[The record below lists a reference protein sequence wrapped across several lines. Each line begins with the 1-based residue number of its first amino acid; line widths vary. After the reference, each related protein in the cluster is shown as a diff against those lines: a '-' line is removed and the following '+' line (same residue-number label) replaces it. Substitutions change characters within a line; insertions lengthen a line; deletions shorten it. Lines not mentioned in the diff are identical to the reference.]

1 LTTAAALVPLGG
13 AQPRDKLRVTAATRH
28 KGSSTMVQPASR
40 TSIAAAIYGAAAILC
55 GALITPADA
64 QIVDGYDLATLTPEL
79 KEKVRVNAGAVSML
93 VSGSACTC
101 ARFAEDIRNVLNDVS
116 NPHTGGV
123 RIVPILG
130 QGGLQNLKD
139 TLFLSGI
146 NMAMVD
152 ESTLKVLK
160 QSNPRAYG
168 DVEKRLRYITNLYNA
183 ELHILAKTDVRSL
196 ADLAGK
202 TVNLD
207 YKDSETDLIASRIFS
222 ALGIA
227 VKAAH
232 DDQRFALK
240 RLLEGEIAA
249 VAVSTGA
256 PQDLLARL
264 GAESGLHLV
273 PIDGA
278 SLGGRS
284 LKPIL
289 DDYLPAELTSEMY
302 PNLIAAGETVPTVAS
317 RVLLVIYNWEEDHV
331 RYKRSSQFVSEFFS
345 RIDEIRTAARHPKW
359 REVNLAAEVPGWTR
373 FKPAQDWLN
382 QSQAQ
387 ASGARQTTGPAVGGT
402 EAQKAAFDA
411 FLAERTAA
419 SGPAGSTTDK
429 DALFSEFQSFWQSR
443 YGQGSAP
450 LTQP

>member
-1 LTTAAALVPLGG
+1 
-13 AQPRDKLRVTAATRH
+13 
-28 KGSSTMVQPASR
+28 MIQPASR
-40 TSIAAAIYGAAAILC
+40 TFIAAAIMC
-55 GALITPADA
+55 GALVTPVDA

-79 KEKVRVNAGAVSML
+79 KEKVRVNAGAVTML
-93 VSGSACTC
+93 VSGSSCTC

-116 NPHTGGV
+116 NPQAGGV
-123 RIVPILG
+123 RLVPILG

-160 QSNPRAYG
+160 QSNPRTYG
-168 DVEKRLRYITNLYNA
+168 DVEKRLRYITKLYNA

-207 YKDSETDLIASRIFS
+207 NKDSEADLIASRIFS

-264 GAESGLHLV
+264 GADSGLHLV
-273 PIDGA
+273 PIDGE
-278 SLGGRS
+278 SLAGRN
-284 LKPIL
+284 LKPIR
-289 DDYLPAELTSEMY
+289 DDYLPAELTHEMY
-302 PNLIAAGETVPTVAS
+302 PNLIAPGETVPTVAS

-373 FKPAQDWLN
+373 FKPAQAWLD

-387 ASGARQTTGPAVGGT
+387 AAGARQTSAAVGDI
-402 EAQKAAFDA
+402 EAQKTAFEA

-419 SGPAGSTTDK
+419 SGQAVSAADK

-443 YGQGSAP
+443 NGQGSGP